1 MAWELVPDKHLA
13 GLYKQAFAD
22 AKEAN
27 MLDNQAEDAYTHAF
41 DAIQDSGDLI
51 CNSFRFAG
59 PGQRTFR
66 HRWVVVWWRL
76 CRV

>member
-1 MAWELVPDKHLA
+1 MAWEPVPDKHLA

-51 CNSFRFAG
+51 
-59 PGQRTFR
+59 
-66 HRWVVVWWRL
+66 
-76 CRV
+76 

>member
-1 MAWELVPDKHLA
+1 MARELFPDKRLA

-27 MLDNQAEDAYTHAF
+27 MLDNQAEDAYNHAF

-51 CNSFRFAG
+51 CKCFRFAR
-59 PGQRTFR
+59 PGQRTFQQVGR
-66 HRWVVVWWRL
+66 GMVAVMP
-76 CRV
+76 